1 MLCYHS
7 LINDKFVKNITWKL
21 NNEDIN
27 LNLTNMEIMD
37 NDKILYF
44 ENFGKSNYGRYS
56 CEINID
62 YSKILL
68 KSNVLELNGEPN
80 YRINE

>member
-1 MLCYHS
+1 LLCYHS
-7 LINDKFVKNITWKL
+7 LINDNFVIKITWKL

-44 ENFGKSNYGRYS
+44 ENFSKSNYGRYS

-62 YSKILL
+62 DSRLLL
-68 KSNVLELNGEPN
+68 KSNVLELNGEHN
-80 YRINE
+80 